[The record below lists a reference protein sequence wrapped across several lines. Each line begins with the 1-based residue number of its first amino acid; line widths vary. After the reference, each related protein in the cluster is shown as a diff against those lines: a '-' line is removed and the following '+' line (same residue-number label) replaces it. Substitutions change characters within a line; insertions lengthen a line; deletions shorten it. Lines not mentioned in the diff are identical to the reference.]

1 MTTEMI
7 RAEDLDVRYGDVQVL
22 DAVSLAVNEGS
33 FIGILGPNG
42 CGKTTLIRT
51 ISRVINPA
59 AGAVYVDGREIA
71 GYSPRELATRLGAVP
86 QETMVSFGFT
96 VEEIVQMG
104 RHPYLGRLSSMKEAD
119 YAVCQKAM
127 DLTST
132 AHLADRLITEI
143 SGGERQRVL
152 IARALAQQPRAML
165 LDEPTSHLDIN
176 HQIEVLSIIRGLT
189 PEVTVVAVFHDLNL
203 AAYFCDRLILMER
216 AKIVAA
222 GSPEEVLTDAHIRQ
236 VFGVP
241 MMVRTHPL
249 TGRPYL
255 VPRYEPAPAPAP
267 QDTAPLHVHV
277 VCGGGTGA
285 ETMYALSSQGYRVT
299 AGVLSANDSDCT
311 TAEGLGIP
319 VVKEPPFAPV
329 SARSLDE
336 YAALLEKVDAVVITE
351 MPVGPGNIANLKV
364 LGQSHGP
371 KIFVL
376 ARDGSSLSSRDYT
389 GGEATAI
396 FSSLCHGGAVS
407 VKDIPMLVA
416 HLAALRKRGKR

>member
-1 MTTEMI
+1 MTAEMI
-7 RAEDLDVRYGDVQVL
+7 RAEDLDVRYGDVRVL
-22 DAVSLAVNEGS
+22 DAVSLAVNEGT

-42 CGKTTLIRT
+42 CGKTTLIRA
-51 ISRVINPA
+51 ISRVIDPA
-59 AGAVYVDGREIA
+59 AGAVYVDGRDVGE
-71 GYSPRELATRLGAVP
+71 YSPRELATRLGAVP
-86 QETMVSFGFT
+86 QETAVSFGFT

-119 YAVCQKAM
+119 YAVCREAM

-132 AHLADRLITEI
+132 THLADRLITEI

-152 IARALAQQPRAML
+152 IARALAQQPKAML

-189 PEVTVVAVFHDLNL
+189 PAVTVVAVFHDLNL
-203 AAYFCDRLILMER
+203 AAYFCDRVILMEK
-216 AKIVAA
+216 AKIVAV
-222 GSPEEVLTDAHIRQ
+222 GTPEEVLTDANIRQ

-255 VPRYEPAPAPAP
+255 VPRYEPAASPTLSGGTPVC
-267 QDTAPLHVHV
+267 VHV

-285 ETMYALSSQGYRVT
+285 ETMYALSSQGYQVT

-319 VVKEPPFAPV
+319 VVKESPFAPI
-329 SARSLDE
+329 SEGSLAE
-336 YAALLEKVDAVVITE
+336 YTALLKETDAVVITE
-351 MPVGPGNIANLKV
+351 MPIGAGNIANLRALEQFPALKV
-364 LGQSHGP
+364 
-371 KIFVL
+371 FVL
-376 ARDGSSLSSRDYT
+376 ARDGAPLSSRDYT
-389 GGEATAI
+389 GGEATAL
-396 FSSLCHGGAVS
+396 FSSLCRNGAVA
-407 VKDIPMLVA
+407 VRDIPALVA
-416 HLAALRKRGKR
+416 HLASLRSGTER